1 MSNTDLCNAAGCRID
16 KTNTADDSK
25 DNGGFHL
32 WQGNKVPLSA
42 QDIFFLPM
50 FVTPASIL
58 PLPGLDLEYGK
69 EGGTWIG
76 ISKRGKLAAITN
88 YLEARLNPDAQGRG
102 DHTPRPWD

>member
-1 MSNTDLCNAAGCRID
+1 
-16 KTNTADDSK
+16 
-25 DNGGFHL
+25 
-32 WQGNKVPLSA
+32 
-42 QDIFFLPM
+42 M
-50 FVTPASIL
+50 FVTPASLL

-102 DHTPRPWD
+102 DHTPVLGTNIKTDPFLIIAQTVWTKDCY